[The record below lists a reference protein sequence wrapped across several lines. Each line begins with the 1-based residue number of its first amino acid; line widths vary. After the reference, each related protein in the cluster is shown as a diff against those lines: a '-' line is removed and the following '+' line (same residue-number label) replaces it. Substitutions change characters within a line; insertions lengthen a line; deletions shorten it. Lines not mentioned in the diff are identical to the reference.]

1 MPTQSIAFAPRRL
14 SAERLDRIDADWR
27 QAARLYDRPDATSGA
42 RELPPPEERFAYFVR
57 EMTPD
62 GWLGI
67 ELSSG
72 AGSGWLKADPEVGR
86 SLRELLPELD
96 FVEGAIGY
104 LSYRQ
109 AVDGRGFPGK
119 PAPWMLERIERRL
132 ARFIEPPGDASALA
146 LTLLGALEAF
156 TTPDQA
162 TAGLERLREALRQ
175 QPEDGR
181 LRNLVA
187 MAELRQCCAGD
198 GTGPALKQVP
208 QMLLAGLAVD
218 PNNAELLANLQATY
232 AWLARQPGG
241 AEAGGGR
248 SRPASYASMPICAPG
263 RAPMLPWSGLAPRG
277 SRIRFTGTDP
287 SGQWLRV
294 TVAPSPTRSS
304 RRVSFRISR
313 PSGLDA
319 AGNRGESVP
328 RCAAVLRTRDF

>member
-1 MPTQSIAFAPRRL
+1 
-14 SAERLDRIDADWR
+14 
-27 QAARLYDRPDATSGA
+27 
-42 RELPPPEERFAYFVR
+42 
-57 EMTPD
+57 MTPD

-96 FVEGAIGY
+96 FVDGAIGD

-109 AVDGRGFPGK
+109 AVDGRGFRE

-187 MAELRQCCAGD
+187 MAELRQCAPGR
-198 GTGPALKQVP
+198 TGPALKQVP

-232 AWLARQPGG
+232 AWLDASPAGPRRAGG
-241 AEAGGGR
+241 ARDRVVRVNANLRAGP
-248 SRPASYASMPICAPG
+248 STDAPVV
-263 RAPMLPWSGLAPRG
+263 GLAPRG

-294 TVAPSPTRSS
+294 DRGAEPDAFVAARL
-304 RRVSFRISR
+304 VQDLQ
-313 PSGLDA
+313 PSGLECSREVAPEVCA
-319 AGNRGESVP
+319 ALRGGVAGRVRIAELP
-328 RCAAVLRTRDF
+328 ELFRTLEGAQQGPAQQLLTPRRGWPHRRRGRCAPAEVQQLRQALGQLN